1 MAQEIYDS
9 IGCYYEF
16 DRSAIVTAK
25 ISNDKNNKDKKV
37 VLKCEPFNKTSLKII
52 LEKLSNFSQTSKIWT
67 NKDITIKEYFRGRVN
82 QVDFLDENS
91 IAELNNIYQS
101 LYYDELLV
109 FGDDLDLKQPH
120 HIKALQLALRGLNYY
135 KLKNFLLYT

>member
-1 MAQEIYDS
+1 MAHETHDS

-25 ISNDKNNKDKKV
+25 ISNDKKV

-82 QVDFLDENS
+82 QVDFSDENS

>member
-1 MAQEIYDS
+1 MAHETYDS
-9 IGCYYEF
+9 IGCYYQF

-25 ISNDKNNKDKKV
+25 IINDKNNKDKKA
-37 VLKCEPFNKTSLKII
+37 VLKCESFNKTSLKII

-67 NKDITIKEYFRGRVN
+67 NKDITIKEYFHDRIN
-82 QVDFLDENS
+82 QVDFSDDNS

-101 LYYDELLV
+101 LYNDELLI
-109 FGDDLDLKQPH
+109 FGEDLDLKQPH

-135 KLKNFLLYT
+135 KLKNHLLYT